1 MSAINDFETS
11 LSIAYATFGVKTTGS
26 LIDES
31 SSSVTF
37 NILYIY
43 VLRSIHWVVLLK
55 QQSHQKTQI
64 IVLEPLRFLEIIY
77 DIFLKH
83 YIGCI
88 RIKRTDILKL
98 LTHCAQLHYK
108 YRQSND
114 LSGIVNLLL
123 APLTGSGF

>member
-31 SSSVTF
+31 SSSVTL

-83 YIGCI
+83 Y
-88 RIKRTDILKL
+88 RMY
-98 LTHCAQLHYK
+98 Q
-108 YRQSND
+108 N
-114 LSGIVNLLL
+114 
-123 APLTGSGF
+123 